1 MYQTLRYMTL
11 IESFSSII
19 VKCSYYSSI
28 IKFRYLWYLQ
38 TFVIACLLRILLNCC
53 VRLRKWRTLMDEDA
67 FNYST
72 LKKLLKDHCYF
83 CSMVV
88 WIMHRSGSSSFI
100 YVQDASCS
108 CLFCEEELCY
118 YSARMVYCRKIRV
131 GKRMYKPL

>member
-1 MYQTLRYMTL
+1 MLGL
-11 IESFSSII
+11 ISPCNWYLILWSITE
-19 VKCSYYSSI
+19 I
-28 IKFRYLWYLQ
+28 IKLRYLWHLQ
-38 TFVIACLLRILLNCC
+38 TFVIVCLLRILLNCC

-83 CSMVV
+83 CSMVI
-88 WIMHRSGSSSFI
+88 WIMYRSGSSSFI

-118 YSARMVYCRKIRV
+118 YSARMVYCRKIDV
-131 GKRMYKPL
+131 SAYVCICKCATFS